1 MIPGEVTERARPR
14 SVLAE
19 LRSWPAR
26 RWWFAAGIA
35 VATVVVVAVVTAMI
49 PTPWF
54 MRDVP
59 TTDWAWPV
67 LIVSSVL
74 AGLVAATYVA
84 RKDGSTKER
93 AGAMGVSGAIVT
105 FFAVGCPVCNKLVL
119 LALGYAGALQFF
131 EPLQPYLAGGSI
143 VLLVAALVQRV
154 RRERSCPL
162 PGARATDTEKPD
174 ARERAAEPGST
185 DADPA

>member
-1 MIPGEVTERARPR
+1 MTLDEVIARPQPR
-14 SVLAE
+14 TVLAE

-26 RWWFAAGIA
+26 RWWFAAGTA
-35 VATVVVVAVVTAMI
+35 AATVIVVAVVTAMI
-49 PTPWF
+49 ETPWF

-59 TTDWAWPV
+59 TTAWAWPV
-67 LIVSSVL
+67 LVVSSAL

-84 RKDGSTKER
+84 RKDGAAQQR
-93 AGAMGVSGAIVT
+93 SGALSVAGTIGA

-143 VLLVAALVQRV
+143 ALLALALVLRV

-162 PGARATDTEKPD
+162 PGA
-174 ARERAAEPGST
+174 AA
-185 DADPA
+185 ADMKGTR